1 MVRMSIELLA
11 PAGNQESFFWA
22 IKAGADAVYVGMKDF
37 SARSKAKNFSYKELY
52 NLCNYAKEK
61 KVKVYVALNTLLQQ
75 KDIKKAFEC
84 LQQIQSAN
92 ADAVILQDLA
102 LAGIIKKHFPSLKL
116 HASTQLAVHNSLG
129 VKQAEKI
136 GFTRTVLARE
146 LSFEQ
151 IKNIKKNTHCELEI
165 FCHGALCF
173 SVSGLCLFSSFIGG
187 YSGNRGFCT
196 QPCRRLWDINNK
208 QGYFFSPKDLQLS
221 EHIQKLK
228 DIGITSLKIEG
239 RMKTAD
245 YVYKTVKAY
254 RLLIDADKNNM
265 TEALKEAQ
273 EILTFDYAR
282 QKTSFNFIKN
292 DSNIFEPGKSKNI
305 GLSIGVTANK
315 KNDSFFIETTHN
327 LNIGDIIR
335 IVDNKNDKS
344 VAFEIKNIEKIN
356 NGYNIFYNDA
366 YIENNFEIFKIADYN
381 DKSEKIK
388 IDEKEPQEIKKQ
400 QLYLP
405 KFQHKIKL
413 PPLFIKIDNFKWLK
427 LLEKSKEIIVLKL
440 TLNNLEKIMSIQSVA
455 KYYIELPPFIE
466 EEDIDK
472 YSNIINFLIK
482 NECKHFFINNISHF
496 GFFENKNIFLY
507 GGQFL
512 YTLNSYTAETL
523 TKFKVEAFTVSWE
536 DDLSNVSETAK
547 ILNDKLIVYL
557 SGFPELAVS
566 KMICSSEI
574 ENQNIKSNK
583 DEFKIINGG
592 KNNVILP
599 RYPIT
604 IFDLKSILLKFKI
617 NSFGIDL
624 SYIEPNKNYLDLLLR
639 TFYNNT
645 NINSAHKFN
654 FNRKLK

>member
-1 MVRMSIELLA
+1 M
-11 PAGNQESFFWA
+11 
-22 IKAGADAVYVGMKDF
+22 
-37 SARSKAKNFSYKELY
+37 
-52 NLCNYAKEK
+52 
-61 KVKVYVALNTLLQQ
+61 
-75 KDIKKAFEC
+75 
-84 LQQIQSAN
+84 
-92 ADAVILQDLA
+92 
-102 LAGIIKKHFPSLKL
+102 
-116 HASTQLAVHNSLG
+116 
-129 VKQAEKI
+129 
-136 GFTRTVLARE
+136 
-146 LSFEQ
+146 
-151 IKNIKKNTHCELEI
+151 
-165 FCHGALCF
+165 
-173 SVSGLCLFSSFIGG
+173 
-187 YSGNRGFCT
+187 
-196 QPCRRLWDINNK
+196 
-208 QGYFFSPKDLQLS
+208 
-221 EHIQKLK
+221 
-228 DIGITSLKIEG
+228 KIEG

-265 TEALKEAQ
+265 DEAVKEAQ

-305 GLSIGVTANK
+305 GLLIGTVSNK
-315 KNDSFFIETTHN
+315 QNDSFFIETTQN

-366 YIENNFEIFKIADYN
+366 YIENNFEVFKTADYN
-381 DKSEKIK
+381 EESEKIK
-388 IDEKEPQEIKKQ
+388 IDEKAPQEIKKQ
-400 QLYLP
+400 QLHLP
-405 KFQHKIKL
+405 KFQRKSKL
-413 PPLFIKIDNFKWLK
+413 PPLFIRVDNFKWLK

-440 TLNNLEKIMSIQSVA
+440 TLNNLEKIRSIQSVG

-482 NECKHFFINNISHF
+482 NECKYFFINNISHF
-496 GFFENKNIFLY
+496 GFFENKSVFLY

-512 YTLNSYTAETL
+512 YTLNSYTAEIL

-566 KMICSSEI
+566 KMICSNEI

-583 DEFKIINGG
+583 DEFKVINNG
-592 KNNVILP
+592 KNKVIIP
-599 RYPIT
+599 KYPVT
-604 IFDLKSILLKFKI
+604 IFDLKSIFLKYKI

-624 SYIEPNKNYLDLLLR
+624 SYTEPNKNYLDLLLK

-645 NINSAHKFN
+645 NINSVCKFN